1 MRIFTLDNIYSVV
14 CNSESTRSGFRHVAK
29 LCRSG
34 YEIAIA
40 KCLYVNR
47 TWECYEFESVLVK
60 IIEDNFKGV
69 EKEKFLSAV
78 KYENLK

>member
-14 CNSESTRSGFRHVAK
+14 CNYESTRSGFRHLATLCSNGQSVAK
-29 LCRSG
+29 
-34 YEIAIA
+34 A